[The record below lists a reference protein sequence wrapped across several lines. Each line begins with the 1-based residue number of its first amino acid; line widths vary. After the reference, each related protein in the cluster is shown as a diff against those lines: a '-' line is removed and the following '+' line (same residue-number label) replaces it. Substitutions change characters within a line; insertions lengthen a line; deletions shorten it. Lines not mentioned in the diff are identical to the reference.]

1 MFSYFRLRLVLSPA
15 SSAGHAAAAFTG
27 PRIRRVLGKAIVE
40 SFCPFG
46 ETLCQPRPQVG
57 APPPAPSEI
66 CQLALACPYG
76 VLFAGSHG
84 GRPPFALCAFPQAE
98 DDQPDVLELT
108 LYGAACRLY
117 PWALLSLQRALRL
130 GLGKQRH
137 AWEIEEVRRVHPDR
151 SEERLCGADLS
162 ELAPCLSPDLLGLT
176 VEPYLA
182 PQPVEITL
190 LSPTRLLE
198 NGKLLPG
205 HESIPLKLLV
215 ARILDRFRG
224 LYGDEASEI
233 LDPRIRAAV
242 ESQAQRVKLLSDDT
256 EWQEVADFSARAR
269 AELLLGGKVGRL
281 VYGGDAAPF
290 FPILRAGEVLHVGK
304 NPTSGCGRIAVDLLP
319 AR

>member
-1 MFSYFRLRLVLSPA
+1 MFSYLRLRLVLSPD

-27 PRIRRVLGKAIVE
+27 PRIRRVLGKAMVE

-57 APPPAPSEI
+57 SPPPAPSEL

-84 GRPPFALCAFPQAE
+84 SRPPFALCAFPRAE
-98 DDQPDVLELT
+98 DDEPDVLELT
-108 LYGAACRLY
+108 LYGDAYRLY
-117 PWALLSLQRALRL
+117 PWALLSLQRALRA
-130 GLGKQRH
+130 GLGRQRH
-137 AWEIEEVRRVHPDR
+137 EWEVEEVRRVHPDR

-162 ELAPCLSPDLLGLT
+162 ELAPRLSPDLLGLT

-182 PQPVEITL
+182 PQPVEITF
-190 LSPTRLLE
+190 LSPARLLE

-205 HESIPLKLLV
+205 HEGVPLKLLV

-233 LDPRIRAAV
+233 LDPAIRSVV
-242 ESQAQRVKLLSDDT
+242 ESQAERVEILCDESS
-256 EWQEVADFSARAR
+256 WHEVPDYSARGR
-269 AELLLGGKVGRL
+269 SELLLGGKVGRL